1 MVNTGLLDHLAK
13 IKQLFLQAL
22 LWRVYLI
29 NTHSEVL
36 FLKLNTR
43 YLKVSYV
50 QFFSSILLALNL
62 PSRAYY

>member
-1 MVNTGLLDHLAK
+1 MVNTGLLDHLTK
-13 IKQLFLQAL
+13 MKQLFLQAL
-22 LWRVYLI
+22 LWRDYLI
-29 NTHSEVL
+29 NTHSEVP

-62 PSRAYY
+62 SSRAYY

>member
-13 IKQLFLQAL
+13 IKELFLQAL
-22 LWRVYLI
+22 LWRDYLI

-62 PSRAYY
+62 SSRAYY